1 MRKIL
6 LACALLSAC
15 NTWTPMTAEQV
26 QAADASALLQE
37 IDRTLYP
44 PINAW
49 VNPWS
54 SREERLSHLTGLRNR
69 IARVQDWPDAVRR
82 AVENDRIAVG
92 MTRDQVVA
100 AWGWP
105 QDVNRTTTAFG
116 TDEQWCYRDRHDRYA
131 LAHAFVY
138 FSGGLVQSIQD

>member
-15 NTWTPMTAEQV
+15 NTYTPMTAEQV

-37 IDRTLYP
+37 IDRTLHP

-49 VNPWS
+49 ENPWS
-54 SREERLSHLTGLRNR
+54 SREQRLSHLTGLRNR
-69 IARVQDWPDAVRR
+69 IARLQGWPDDVRR
-82 AVENDRIAVG
+82 AVENDRIALG

-100 AWGWP
+100 SWGWP
-105 QDVNRTTTAFG
+105 QDVNRTITAYG
-116 TDEQWCYRDRHDRYA
+116 TDEQWCYGDRRDRFA
-131 LAHAFVY
+131 LAHTFVY
-138 FSGGLVQSIQD
+138 FVEGRVQTIQD